1 MFNSKTTLTLV
12 AVFASAAFVSSA
24 QAAVF
29 LWTGAVSNSL
39 NNTANWLEDGGA
51 ASVFP
56 ADSNDQPATPS
67 ASDSIVFDS
76 TTWNRGPRTLYTRSG
91 NQWGV
96 IRVVNGTVTW
106 KNDGNNQGNHSWS
119 DATTGTPTM
128 EVGDGDATAAVA
140 NLNVVDWNDANGDK
154 TYVVYSDGTLASA
167 RGGNQNWSSGGN
179 DTVMRLIGGAFV
191 TNGALDEAD
200 LLTDANDYVTFE
212 AIGSTFTFNK
222 GGAGWFKDASDVT
235 SGFGDAFRLA
245 GGLNSSNAELL
256 LIDNGASWTVTVQEV
271 VVPEPASL
279 AAGLVGLTL
288 IAGRRRR

>member
-1 MFNSKTTLTLV
+1 MFNSKTTLTLI
-12 AVFASAAFVSSA
+12 AVIATAAFVSSA

-76 TTWNRGPRTLYTRSG
+76 TSWTQGPRTLYTRTG
-91 NQWGV
+91 NDWGV
-96 IRVVNGTVTW
+96 IRVINGTVTW
-106 KNDGNNQGNHSWS
+106 KNDSNNQGNYSWS

-140 NLNVVDWNDANGDK
+140 NLNINQWNEADGDK
-154 TYVVYSDGTLASA
+154 TYVIYADGTLASD
-167 RGGNQNWSSGGN
+167 RGGNHDWSNGGN
-179 DTVMRLIGGAFV
+179 DTVMRIIGGAV
-191 TNGALDEAD
+191 NINGAFEEAD
-200 LLTDANDYVTFE
+200 LLADANDYVTFE
-212 AIGSTFTFNK
+212 ALGSTFTFNK
-222 GGAGWFKDASDVT
+222 GAAGWFDNASDVT
-235 SGFGDAFRLA
+235 GGFGDAFRLA
-245 GGLNSSNAELL
+245 GALNSSNAELL
-256 LIDNGASWTVTVQEV
+256 LTDNGSTWTVTVQEV
-271 VVPEPASL
+271 VIPEPASL
-279 AAGLVGLTL
+279 AMGLFGLTL